1 MLRETIFVFS
11 IHEQHY
17 LRLKYLKGRKPF
29 WTCQQSRNIAFRVDL
44 SSAHTKVRVFRSN
57 IKIPVTAIFEVF
69 FEHITAKLILPI
81 SQPIL
86 RVGP

>member
-1 MLRETIFVFS
+1 MILRENIFVFS

-29 WTCQQSRNIAFRVDL
+29 LTRKQSRNIALRVD
-44 SSAHTKVRVFRSN
+44 SSAHTKVRAFRSN

-69 FEHITAKLILPI
+69 F
-81 SQPIL
+81 
-86 RVGP
+86 